1 MRQGDLTHR
10 GRDHGKPPREQRV
23 DDEGRRQMARLGERW
38 AVSNLMLQE
47 SADAFAFSGS
57 GEDDLTTRKIFGQP
71 T

>member
-1 MRQGDLTHR
+1 M
-10 GRDHGKPPREQRV
+10 

-38 AVSNLMLQE
+38 AVSNLMLQQ